1 MELAEDCVLKT
12 LETDS
17 LLPCDFSFVQPDKA
31 NLRAFGIPLVAR
43 RPLRTASE
51 LPSLRDELHS
61 NGVRLIEKCRSMSS
75 CGKHGKR
82 SPGRQVWKCE
92 IVASGRRLVLKLFHG
107 PLGNY
112 AQFPPEETFA
122 QDIYY
127 YGQAR
132 NKYRPLAKRY
142 DLRTSL
148 WVPPFANHPRM
159 QGLQPCREAYCPTA
173 LASSESVMVYL
184 RRSAE

>member
-43 RPLRTASE
+43 RPLCTASE

-75 CGKHGKR
+75 CGKHRKR

-92 IVASGRRLVLKLFHG
+92 IVASGRRLVLKLF
-107 PLGNY
+107 
-112 AQFPPEETFA
+112 T
-122 QDIYY
+122 D
-127 YGQAR
+127 R
-132 NKYRPLAKRY
+132 LAIMLNFHRRKHS
-142 DLRTSL
+142 RTTSITTGKCGT
-148 WVPPFANHPRM
+148 NT
-159 QGLQPCREAYCPTA
+159 GL
-173 LASSESVMVYL
+173 
-184 RRSAE
+184 